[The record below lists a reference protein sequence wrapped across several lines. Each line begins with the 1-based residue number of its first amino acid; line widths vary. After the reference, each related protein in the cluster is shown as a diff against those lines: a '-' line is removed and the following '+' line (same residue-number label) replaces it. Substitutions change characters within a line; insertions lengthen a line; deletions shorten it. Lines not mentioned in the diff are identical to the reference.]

1 MTYILGINDFH
12 DTSAA
17 LLLDG
22 KIIACAE
29 EERFIRIKHAHGFFP
44 YKSIEFCL
52 QEANIKPSDVEY
64 VAYFLNPKK
73 FLKSLIPVWGMN
85 IKSWLTNVYATLPI
99 KEHFLMRLKK
109 TGIKPTKIFWVDHH
123 MAHACSAA
131 MLSGFKKSM
140 VLTLDNRGENVSTA
154 GWYYNGEFEEA
165 FHYDFPDSIGYL
177 YQFITE
183 YLGFEPN
190 DGEWKTMG
198 LAPYGEPDYILMK
211 MFENYK
217 KYLPNFGG
225 YRLDLL
231 EKDLK
236 YSKRIPE
243 TDIIELHKNIAA
255 SIQKLTETSAMML
268 LKNLVE
274 NTKSHNL
281 CLAGGVALNCKMNQS
296 LKESGLISDIFIQP
310 ASGDAGTALGAALF
324 ACKELGIKAE
334 QKLEHVYYGKEYSN
348 EEIKKILDT
357 SKLKYGY
364 CNYDH
369 NIAPTVAELIEKG
382 NIVGWFQGRFEFGPR
397 ALGNRSIL
405 CDPRKVEMKDKINEV
420 VKYRES
426 WRPFAPSIL
435 SEDKDKY
442 LKHPCEAP
450 FMILT
455 FDSISDDIPATVHVD
470 NTTRP
475 QTVEERI
482 NPKYY
487 RLIKSFKNLTGV
499 SALLNTS
506 FNIRGQPIV
515 NTPQEAIQTF
525 YTTGLDV
532 LILGD
537 FILTK

>member
-1 MTYILGINDFH
+1 MHILGINDFH
-12 DTSAA
+12 DSAAA
-17 LLLDG
+17 LLCDG
-22 KIIACAE
+22 KIVACAE
-29 EERFIRIKHAHGFFP
+29 EERFIRVKHAHGFFP
-44 YKSIEFCL
+44 YKAIEFCL
-52 QEANIKPSDVEY
+52 NQANIKPTDVEY
-64 VAYFLNPKK
+64 VTYFLNPKK
-73 FLKSLIPVWGMN
+73 FLKSLIPTWGMN
-85 IKSWLTNVYATLPI
+85 IKAWLTDVYATLPI
-99 KEHFLMRLKK
+99 KEHFLMRLRK
-109 TGIKPTKIFWVDHH
+109 TGIKPKKIFWVDHH
-123 MAHACSAA
+123 LAHACSAA

-140 VLTLDNRGENVSTA
+140 VLTIDNRGENVSTA

-165 FHYDFPDSIGYL
+165 FHYDFPNSIGYL
-177 YQFITE
+177 YQMVTE

-190 DGEWKTMG
+190 SGEWKVMG
-198 LAPYGEPDYILMK
+198 LAPYGKTDWGKNILEAQMK
-211 MFENYK
+211 R
-217 KYLPNFGG
+217 YLPKFGG
-225 YRLDLL
+225 YRIDLL
-231 EKDLK
+231 ERDLLPR
-236 YSKRIPE
+236 RIPE
-243 TDIIELHKNIAA
+243 SEITNFHKSMAA
-255 SIQKLTETSAMML
+255 NIQKLTEEYALEL
-268 LKNLVE
+268 LNKLQE
-274 NTKSHNL
+274 NTNNNNL
-281 CLAGGVALNCKMNQS
+281 CLAGGVALNCKMNQVLREHGS
-296 LKESGLISDIFIQP
+296 LEDVFIQP
-310 ASGDAGTALGAALF
+310 VASDAGTALGAALF

-334 QKLEHVYYGKEYSN
+334 QKMEHVYYGKEYSN
-348 EEIKKILDT
+348 EEIEKLLKASKIN
-357 SKLKYGY
+357 YGRFE
-364 CNYDH
+364 YDH

-405 CDPRKVEMKDKINEV
+405 CDPRKVEMKDKINNV

-426 WRPFAPSIL
+426 WRPFAASIL

-442 LKHPCEAP
+442 LKYPCEAP

-455 FDSISDDIPATVHVD
+455 FDSINNDILATVHVD

-487 RLIKSFKNLTGV
+487 RLINEFKKLTGV

-525 YTTGLDV
+525 YTTGMDA